1 MQVFYIKFILQI
13 GILILLF
20 IQYTHFHT
28 NKIIQK
34 FTIYKD
40 LK

>member
-1 MQVFYIKFILQI
+1 MQVFYIKFILQL

-28 NKIIQK
+28 TKIILK
-34 FTIYKD
+34 LIIYNE